1 MSNSQS
7 QQDNF
12 KYLIMLVNTPK
23 MMLCFSI
30 RKQLSSQA
38 RTLYSLVRGWRKISH
53 SWRGDV
59 WCSFS
64 GGQCGVMLR
73 YVHLPLALVPLLIK
87 HQIRFSENQGRQN
100 LNSSHTYIL
109 CSSPWGELKKETDL
123 SNLTFISY
131 WHIKSEKF
139 VKFKWAYVKFI
150 LTAKVLIA
158 VHMQSV
164 LSVQNNLIWW
174 LLSVGF

>member
-12 KYLIMLVNTPK
+12 KYLIMSVDTPK

-100 LNSSHTYIL
+100 LNSSHTYIF
-109 CSSPWGELKKETDL
+109 CSSPWGEPKKETDL
-123 SNLTFISY
+123 SNLTFISLTDTLKVKNL
-131 WHIKSEKF
+131 WSLSELTLNSILLQKF
-139 VKFKWAYVKFI
+139 WLQF
-150 LTAKVLIA
+150 TCN
-158 VHMQSV
+158 QSF
-164 LSVQNNLIWW
+164 LYRTIWYD
-174 LLSVGF
+174 F

>member
-1 MSNSQS
+1 MSKSQS

-38 RTLYSLVRGWRKISH
+38 RTLYSLARGWRKISH

-59 WCSFS
+59 WCSSS

-100 LNSSHTYIL
+100 LNSSHTYIF

-123 SNLTFISY
+123 SNLTFISLTDSLKVKNL
-131 WHIKSEKF
+131 WSLSELTLNSILLQKF
-139 VKFKWAYVKFI
+139 WLQF
-150 LTAKVLIA
+150 TCN
-158 VHMQSV
+158 QSF
-164 LSVQNNLIWW
+164 LYRTIWYD
-174 LLSVGF
+174 V